1 MATAVNSIM
10 VIDDDPVI
18 RGIVRLCLL
27 TANPN
32 AQVHDYGFAGAAL
45 EDLSLLSPDII
56 LLDLVMPVMDGY
68 EALPMLRSGTND
80 ETKIIISTATE
91 LSEQKKESLIRSGAD
106 GFLYKP
112 YNPITLH
119 RELDQ
124 YFGVNPKTQPVQL
137 PATNNLALQ
146 RAFGARLRQIEAL
159 TSSYLLEISG
169 SDVVQDRKTAALRER
184 LHQLAG
190 SAALFSGLNVA
201 QAASNAE
208 AALAA
213 FYASPGSQQN
223 RQRVLHALNELQSQ
237 IASARLQGGC

>member
-18 RGIVRLCLL
+18 RSIVRLCLL

-56 LLDLVMPVMDGY
+56 LLDLVMPIMDGY
-68 EALPMLRSGTND
+68 EALPLLRSGTNAA
-80 ETKIIISTATE
+80 TKIIISTAAE

-106 GFLYKP
+106 GFLKKP
-112 YNPITLH
+112 FNPITLH

-124 YFGVNPKTQPVQL
+124 YFGVNPKTQPVQ
-137 PATNNLALQ
+137 PPVTNNMALEH
-146 RAFGARLRQIEAL
+146 AFGARLRQIEAL

-169 SDVVQDRKTAALRER
+169 PDVVHDHETAALREG
-184 LHQLAG
+184 LHTLAG
-190 SAALFSGLNVA
+190 SAGLFSMEPVG
-201 QAASNAE
+201 QAASIAE
-208 AALAA
+208 AALVA
-213 FYASPGSQQN
+213 FEANPGSQQN
-223 RQRVLHALNELQSQ
+223 RQRILHALNELQSQ
-237 IASARLQGGC
+237 IVSAPLQGGC